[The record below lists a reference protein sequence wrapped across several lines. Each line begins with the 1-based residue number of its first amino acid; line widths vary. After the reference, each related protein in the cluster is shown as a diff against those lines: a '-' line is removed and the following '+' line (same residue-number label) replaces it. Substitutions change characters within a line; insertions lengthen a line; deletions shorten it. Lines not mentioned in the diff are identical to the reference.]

1 MSSDLGLDPSDP
13 LNLMLHNSLQNSD
26 DSSMEDSSCE
36 GASPPDW
43 SQISSLWSENDLG
56 QTKSFPDIMDFT
68 DHSSLPMD
76 MNFNPNMSIEPS
88 ALHFDPTKFNIYP
101 YDLHS
106 PPYSNDLF
114 APQFPF
120 TFQSPYS
127 TSLSSSDS
135 SPQLSTQG
143 RRRLSI
149 TSSSSSSGA
158 SLSSVSDSNSAP
170 EIALPAYP
178 ADHADNATEDQP
190 PMHTDDPM
198 AELAE
203 RVRQSA
209 GVMLALPMAAHLQA
223 QMNNQAV
230 SPGVSGFLLI
240 ILNLPNSQSSHQQPY
255 NHTQTPYPSSS
266 TTRISI
272 RQIFLD
278 SILRS
283 FYTASIYTL
292 PST

>member
-13 LNLMLHNSLQNSD
+13 LNLMLHNSLQSNE

-43 SQISSLWSENDLG
+43 SQLSSLWAENDMG
-56 QTKSFPDIMDFT
+56 QTKSYPDIMDFT
-68 DHSSLPMD
+68 DPSSLSMD
-76 MNFNPNMSIEPS
+76 MNFNPSMSIEPS
-88 ALHFDPTKFNIYP
+88 ALHFDPMKFNLNSSYP
-101 YDLHS
+101 YDS
-106 PPYSNDLF
+106 YSNDLL

-120 TFQSPYS
+120 TFHSVYNP
-127 TSLSSSDS
+127 SLSSSDS

-158 SLSSVSDSNSAP
+158 SLSSVSDSISTP
-170 EIALPAYP
+170 EVP
-178 ADHADNATEDQP
+178 ADRAQTDAGNQP
-190 PMHTDDPM
+190 PSQTNDPM

-223 QMNNQAV
+223 QMNQQAA
-230 SPGVSGFLLI
+230 SPGMNDLLPTKF
-240 ILNLPNSQSSHQQPY
+240 NLHNYPSSQQPLS
-255 NHTQTPYPSSS
+255 NPFQTPYPSSP
-266 TTRISI
+266 TTCISI
-272 RQIFLD
+272 CQIFLN
-278 SILRS
+278 RVFCS
-283 FYTASIYTL
+283 FHSTPIYTL
-292 PST
+292 PTT